1 MVFASVIVVGLGFMF
16 KKGGERIQEVVEE
29 KSDVADV
36 RFATVIDLIYAV
48 ILYVF
53 KIQSKVPMSTTWVFV
68 GLLAGRE
75 MAMAIRKSNSNNRG
89 IKAAIQ
95 LMAKDLLY
103 VAIGF
108 IVSLILAAA
117 INPVVRVAMFGF

>member
-1 MVFASVIVVGLGFMF
+1 MAFASVIVVGLGFMF

-36 RFATVIDLIYAV
+36 RSATVIDLIYAV

>member
-1 MVFASVIVVGLGFMF
+1 
-16 KKGGERIQEVVEE
+16 
-29 KSDVADV
+29 
-36 RFATVIDLIYAV
+36 
-48 ILYVF
+48 
-53 KIQSKVPMSTTWVFV
+53 MSTTWVFV

-89 IKAAIQ
+89 IRGAMQ

-117 INPVVRVAMFGF
+117 INPVTRVAMFGF